1 MNNTIILILQLVIA
15 ISALIILHEIGHF
28 AAARFF
34 KIDVEEFG
42 IGFPPRAL
50 RLWRRKSKFKL
61 GATEI
66 TVPIGRRV
74 LQDLEVGQWVDITT
88 KRRDEDD
95 TYLLKSITILE
106 RAPENMETKREIT
119 PDGLVHMR
127 GEVTSVNLNMF
138 FSLNWLPFGGFVRI
152 KGEGDTSIPD
162 GIAAANPWVRI
173 GVYFAGPL
181 ANLLLGVILYAYIIS
196 QVGSPIL
203 DQVIVSGIA
212 ANSPAEAAGLH
223 ADDLLLKIN
232 SVTVDST
239 DALRDEIYANLGQP
253 IDIVYERGGV
263 EGTVTLVPRTENE
276 IPTGEGAIGIQMSNP
291 LAPLSV
297 WQALPMGAQATLN
310 QALLIVTIPGEIIK
324 GSIAPE
330 MARPVGY
337 KGIYD
342 MYEYVAEEDPM
353 PDTTVNLNVVSFF
366 AMISVSLGIFN
377 LLPIPALDGGRIL
390 FALPEIFIRRRIP
403 IEWQNAVNF
412 VFFMALIALFLYI
425 NVLDFTNPINLP

>member
-1 MNNTIILILQLVIA
+1 MNNTTVLILQLIIA
-15 ISALIILHEIGHF
+15 ISALIILHELGHF

-50 RLWRRKSKFKL
+50 RLWRRKSRFKL
-61 GATEI
+61 GDTEI
-66 TVPIGRRV
+66 IVPIGRRA
-74 LQDLEVGQWVDITT
+74 LQDLEVGQWADITAE
-88 KRRDEDD
+88 KRESDG
-95 TYLLKSITILE
+95 TYWLKSISVLE
-106 RAPENMETKREIT
+106 KPPENLSTSHETK

-127 GEVTSVNLNMF
+127 GIITSTNLNMF

-181 ANLLLGVILYAYIIS
+181 ANLLIGVILYAYIIS
-196 QVGSPIL
+196 QVGMAS
-203 DQVIVSGIA
+203 QVFVAEVSSD
-212 ANSPAEAAGLH
+212 SPAQEAGLLVG
-223 ADDLLLKIN
+223 DIIMEIN
-232 SVTVDST
+232 DQEVVTSNDVR
-239 DALRDEIYANLGQP
+239 LIIYDNLGQP
-253 IDIVYERGGV
+253 INVVVER
-263 EGTVTLVPRTENE
+263 EGELIAASMVPRDPPPED
-276 IPTGEGAIGIQMSNP
+276 GAIGILMDHIV
-291 LAPLSV
+291 APVSI
-297 WQALPMGAQATLN
+297 WKALPMGAQATLN

-324 GSIAPE
+324 GSLAPE

-353 PDTTVNLNVVSFF
+353 PETTVNLNVVSFF
-366 AMISVSLGIFN
+366 AMVSVSLGIFN

-390 FALPEIFIRRRIP
+390 FALPEIIVRRRIP

-412 VFFMALIALFLYI
+412 VFFMALILLFVYI

>member
-1 MNNTIILILQLVIA
+1 MNNTTVLILQLIIA
-15 ISALIILHEIGHF
+15 ISALIILHELGHF

-50 RLWRRKSKFKL
+50 RLWRRKSRFKL
-61 GATEI
+61 GDIEI
-66 TVPIGRRV
+66 IVPIGRRA
-74 LQDLEVGQWVDITT
+74 LQDLAVGQWADITAK
-88 KRRDEDD
+88 KRENEG
-95 TYLLKSITILE
+95 TYWLKSISVLE
-106 RAPENMETKREIT
+106 KPPENLATSHETK

-127 GEVTSVNLNMF
+127 GIITSVNLNMF

-181 ANLLLGVILYAYIIS
+181 ANLLIGIILYAYIIS
-196 QVGSPIL
+196 QVGMASHVFVAEVSP
-203 DQVIVSGIA
+203 D
-212 ANSPAEAAGLH
+212 SPAQEAGLLVG
-223 ADDLLLKIN
+223 DIIMEIN
-232 SVTVDST
+232 DQEVVTSNDV
-239 DALRDEIYANLGQP
+239 RQIIYDNLGQP
-253 IDIVYERGGV
+253 INVVVER
-263 EGTVTLVPRTENE
+263 EGELIAASMVPRDPPPED
-276 IPTGEGAIGIQMSNP
+276 GAIGILMDHIV
-291 LAPLSV
+291 APVSI
-297 WQALPMGAQATLN
+297 WKALPMGAQATLN

-324 GSIAPE
+324 GSLAPE

-353 PDTTVNLNVVSFF
+353 PETTVNLNVVSFF
-366 AMISVSLGIFN
+366 AMVSVSLGIFN

-390 FALPEIFIRRRIP
+390 FALPEIIVRRRIP

-412 VFFMALIALFLYI
+412 VFFMALILLFVYI